1 MQVHETSDGT
11 TLLNVIFIWFSLF
24 IKGPDNHIK
33 ARNVKGDYAVLVI
46 QAVLMVIIS
55 NLTQCHISISI

>member
-1 MQVHETSDGT
+1 MQVHETSDGK

-55 NLTQCHISISI
+55 NLT